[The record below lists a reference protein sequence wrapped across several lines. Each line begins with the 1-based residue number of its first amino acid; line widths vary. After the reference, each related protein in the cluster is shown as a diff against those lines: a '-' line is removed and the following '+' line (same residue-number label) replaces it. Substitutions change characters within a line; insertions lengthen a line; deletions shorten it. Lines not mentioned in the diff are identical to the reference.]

1 MRQHEQ
7 NQHRPAAGLLPEHF
21 DLRAKIGVG
30 AGAQQFLDQ
39 RALPP
44 DCLGDLRE
52 VHGFCR
58 GLCGLPG
65 RLKAV
70 EAEAVRQRG
79 AHVDLRHEHQV
90 LEQFQQAAL
99 LGRQTVIECGRID
112 LRNQVEQNAYFV
124 LKRVDE
130 FVFSQDHEADVT
142 MKSVKR
148 RKLKMTGYP
157 EVETDGRGGATM
169 IWPGETEAGSAGT
182 QPR

>member
-7 NQHRPAAGLLPEHF
+7 NQHRPAAGLVPEISF
-21 DLRAKIGVG
+21 AREDRRRSRGSTI
-30 AGAQQFLDQ
+30 LDQ

-44 DCLGDLRE
+44 DGLGDLRE

-58 GLCGLPG
+58 GLSGLRG
-65 RLKAV
+65 RLKAF

-90 LEQFQQAAL
+90 LEQFQQTAL
-99 LGRQTVIECGRID
+99 LGRKTVIECGRIN
-112 LRNQVEQNAYFV
+112 LRNQVEQNAYLV

-142 MKSVKR
+142 MKGVKL
-148 RKLKMTGYP
+148 RKSKMTGHL
-157 EVETDGRGGATM
+157 EVETDGRGGAPM
-169 IWPGETEAGSAGT
+169 IWPAKRKRALREAT
-182 QPR
+182 M